1 MRKKNCV
8 LVEFFVLCNNV
19 IQKVQLKPL
28 EKNFMEEPVKSAD
41 EEKIKFYIVNL
52 ITINNLLEV

>member
-1 MRKKNCV
+1 MRKQNCV
-8 LVEFFVLCNNV
+8 MVEPFVLNKV

-28 EKNFMEEPVKSAD
+28 EKNSMEEPVKLAD